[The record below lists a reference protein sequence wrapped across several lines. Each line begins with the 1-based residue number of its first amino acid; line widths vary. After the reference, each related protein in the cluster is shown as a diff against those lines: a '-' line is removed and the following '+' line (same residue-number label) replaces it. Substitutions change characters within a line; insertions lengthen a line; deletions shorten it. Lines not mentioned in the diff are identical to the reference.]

1 MIDKLADEA
10 QADVGMDYAWLDDV
24 STDDWTRYHKL
35 KGGQ

>member
-10 QADVGMDYAWLDDV
+10 QADIGMDYAWLDDV
-24 STDDWTRYHKL
+24 TIDDWTRYHKL